1 MTAASFSDRSGLVVY
16 ESMFGCTAQVA
27 RAIGEGLA
35 DYVRVHVHDVQQG
48 PPGAEAMPDLLVVGG
63 PTHAF
68 SMSRPTTRR
77 DAIAQGGRL
86 EFEDRGIREWIAQLP
101 AADPAGRTLVA
112 TFDTRMR
119 KARHLPGSAARAAT
133 KRLRS
138 RGYRMATDPETFT
151 VEDVQG
157 PVSDGEL
164 ARARDWGQRLGM
176 VFVSDALGQR

>member
-1 MTAASFSDRSGLVVY
+1 MTAASFSDRSSLVVY
-16 ESMFGCTAQVA
+16 ESMFGCTAQIA

-35 DYVRVHVHDVQQG
+35 DYLRVRVHDVQNG
-48 PPGAEAMPDLLVVGG
+48 PPGKDAMPDLLVIGG

-68 SMSRPTTRR
+68 SMSRPRTRR

-101 AADPAGRTLVA
+101 AGGTPSLAA

-119 KARHLPGSAARAAT
+119 KARHLPGSAARAAA
-133 KRLRS
+133 KRLRA
-138 RGYRMATDPETFT
+138 RDFRLATEPESFT
-151 VEDVQG
+151 VEDIQG

-164 ARARDWGQRLGM
+164 TRARQWGQRLGI
-176 VFVSDALGQR
+176 VLTSGAITHP